1 MVVILVE
8 LILQLDSSFFWKKNP
23 KILAASFQDLKNK
36 IKIKKLA
43 DLKIKKNNKKKVIV
57 MEIITPISKN

>member
-8 LILQLDSSFFWKKNP
+8 LILQLDSSFFFEKKNP

-43 DLKIKKNNKKKVIV
+43 DLKIKIKKNNKKKLLLW
-57 MEIITPISKN
+57 K